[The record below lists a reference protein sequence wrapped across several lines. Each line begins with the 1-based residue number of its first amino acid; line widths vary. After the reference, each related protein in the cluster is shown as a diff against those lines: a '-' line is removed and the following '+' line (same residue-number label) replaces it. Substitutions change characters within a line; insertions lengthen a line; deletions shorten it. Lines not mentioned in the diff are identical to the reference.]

1 VAYENEVLLFY
12 KKFEGKQEVHAIASK
27 LEGGGGGGAYC
38 IAILAD
44 ELQDDPKEVKAA
56 LRKEF
61 DKESIDHGK
70 AIDELRALAEKAAK
84 HRHS

>member
-1 VAYENEVLLFY
+1 
-12 KKFEGKQEVHAIASK
+12 
-27 LEGGGGGGAYC
+27 
-38 IAILAD
+38 LAD